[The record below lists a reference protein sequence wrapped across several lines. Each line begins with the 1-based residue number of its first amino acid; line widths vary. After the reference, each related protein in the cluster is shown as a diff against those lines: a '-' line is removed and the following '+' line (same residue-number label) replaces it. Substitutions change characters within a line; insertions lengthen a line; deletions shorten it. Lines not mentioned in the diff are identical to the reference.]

1 MSRRIKRSLRILVLV
16 HEDFVPPE
24 TILGLTDAEIQPW
37 KCEFDVTST
46 LREMG
51 HEVKPLG
58 LYDDL
63 NVLRKEME
71 SFQPHIAFNLLE
83 EFHGHALYD
92 QHVVSYLELKR
103 QAYTGCNPRGL
114 TVAHDKAL
122 SKKILAYHRIR
133 VPGFAVFPLN
143 RKVRRPRRLGF
154 PLLVKSISVEGSV
167 GISQASI
174 VNDDAK
180 LAERVQFIHRHT
192 NTAAIAEQ
200 YVDGR
205 EIYVG
210 VLGNERLQTFTPW
223 ELKIKRLPEGAPN
236 IATYKLKWDYLYQER
251 VGVTTERAQLTPDLE
266 TQIAALSKR
275 IYRLL
280 FLSGYARLDYRLTE
294 DGKIYLLEAN
304 PNPNLSYGED
314 FAESAHHA
322 GLPYKDLLQ
331 KIVTLGLSWRS
342 SI

>member
-1 MSRRIKRSLRILVLV
+1 MSTTIKRALRILVLV
-16 HEDFVPPE
+16 HEDLVPPE
-24 TILGLTDAEIQPW
+24 TTSGLSDKEIQPW
-37 KCEFDVTST
+37 KCEFDVIST
-46 LREMG
+46 LQELG

-71 SFQPHIAFNLLE
+71 SFKPHIAFNLLE

-92 QHVVSYLELKR
+92 QHMVSYLELKR

-122 SKKILAYHRIR
+122 SKKILAYHRVN
-133 VPGFAVFPLN
+133 VPGFAVFQLN
-143 RKVRRPRRLGF
+143 RKVRRPPRLPF

-174 VNDDAK
+174 VNDDTK
-180 LAERVQFIHRHT
+180 LAERVQFIHRQT

-236 IATYKLKWDYLYQER
+236 IATYKLKWDYRYQER
-251 VGVTTERAQLTPDLE
+251 VGVTTEPANLPAELE
-266 TQIAALSKR
+266 SRIAALSKR
-275 IYRLL
+275 IYKLL

-294 DGKIYLLEAN
+294 DGKLYLLEAN

-314 FAESAHHA
+314 FAESAHHT
-322 GLPYKDLLQ
+322 GLTYPELLQ
-331 KIVTLGLSWRS
+331 KIVTLGLSYRS

>member
-1 MSRRIKRSLRILVLV
+1 MSTRIKRSLRILVLV

-24 TILGLTDAEIQPW
+24 TTFGLTDAEIQPW

-46 LREMG
+46 LREIG

-71 SFQPHIAFNLLE
+71 SFEPQIAFNLLE

-92 QHVVSYLELKR
+92 QHIVSYLELKR

-122 SKKILAYHRIR
+122 SKKILAYHRIS

-180 LAERVQFIHRHT
+180 LAERVQFIHRQT
-192 NTAAIAEQ
+192 NTAAIAEE
-200 YVDGR
+200 YIDGR

-223 ELKIKRLPEGAPN
+223 ELKIKRLPERAPN

-251 VGVTTERAQLTPDLE
+251 VGVTTEQAQLPPELE

-275 IYRLL
+275 IYKLL

-294 DGKIYLLEAN
+294 HGKIYLLEAN

-322 GLPYKDLLQ
+322 GLPYKELLQ